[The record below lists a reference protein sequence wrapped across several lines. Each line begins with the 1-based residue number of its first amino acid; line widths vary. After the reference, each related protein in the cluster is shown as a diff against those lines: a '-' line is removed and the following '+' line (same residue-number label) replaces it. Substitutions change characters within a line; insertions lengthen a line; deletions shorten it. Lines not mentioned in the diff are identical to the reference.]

1 MKKIVLLCV
10 AGMST
15 SLLVTKMQK
24 AAKKADFPC
33 EIAAYG
39 VSELSNVI
47 PSADVVLLGPQVR
60 YMLSKLKKEYP
71 DKKIEAIDIQT
82 YGMVDG
88 EKALKQ
94 AREIMG
100 C

>member
-15 SLLVTKMQK
+15 SLLVSRMQN
-24 AAKKADFPC
+24 AAKETDFPC
-33 EIAAYG
+33 EIQAYG
-39 VSELSNVI
+39 VAEAPNVI
-47 PSADVVLLGPQVR
+47 PGADVVLLGPQVR

-71 DKKIEAIDIQT
+71 DKKIEAVDMRI

-88 EKALKQ
+88 KQ
-94 AREIMG
+94 ALMQARKIME